1 MVPEM
6 PESSTSAARF
16 DGPACGGAVTGD
28 ELLQRFSTY
37 TVKDGDTLSAIA
49 NLYGLSI
56 DEVKGANGRRITD
69 PNVISVGQILIIPGA

>member
-6 PESSTSAARF
+6 PELPASASRF

-28 ELLQRFSTY
+28 EILQSFSTY

-49 NLYGLSI
+49 NFFGLSI

-69 PNVISVGQILIIPGA
+69 PNVISAGQILIIPEA